1 MKNISKFDYCY
12 GCSVC
17 ASACP
22 KKAISMHIDTEG
34 FYKPIVD
41 DSICINCGICLNVCA
56 FNSLEVIQDKDF
68 PIRNYAVWSK
78 DEDVRNRCTSGGVGF
93 EVGRFLLNKGY
104 NAIVCKYNSL

>member
-1 MKNISKFDYCY
+1 MIFSQYLDIKSIEMNNISKLPYCY

-41 DSICINCGICLNVCA
+41 DSICVNCGICLNVCA
-56 FNSLEVIQDKDF
+56 FISLEVIQDKDF
-68 PIRNYAVWSK
+68 PIRK
-78 DEDVRNRCTSGGVGF
+78 VRIF
-93 EVGRFLLNKGY
+93 YK
-104 NAIVCKYNSL
+104 